1 MPAHAYFRVESCMS
15 CRERLRL
22 RLHLS
27 ISLSNNAVTGS
38 GALVL
43 ADLAHSRSLH
53 APGSNCPEAAFG
65 ITPCYI
71 FGHGTKEAAGKPGCT
86 AESER
91 HLSLL
96 CRCTDGRSCR
106 TLGRGLAWQGLRNR
120 HWPQLWPQA
129 FYLTAHPTRRQS
141 WAPRHVCAPKL
152 RAVLTH
158 SVS

>member
-27 ISLSNNAVTGS
+27 ISLSNNAVTGR

-71 FGHGTKEAAGKPGCT
+71 FCHGTKEAAGKPGCT
-86 AESER
+86 PSATLAFFAAAPMEEAA
-91 HLSLL
+91 
-96 CRCTDGRSCR
+96 GR
-106 TLGRGLAWQGLRNR
+106 LEGAWHG
-120 HWPQLWPQA
+120 
-129 FYLTAHPTRRQS
+129 
-141 WAPRHVCAPKL
+141 KG
-152 RAVLTH
+152 
-158 SVS
+158 